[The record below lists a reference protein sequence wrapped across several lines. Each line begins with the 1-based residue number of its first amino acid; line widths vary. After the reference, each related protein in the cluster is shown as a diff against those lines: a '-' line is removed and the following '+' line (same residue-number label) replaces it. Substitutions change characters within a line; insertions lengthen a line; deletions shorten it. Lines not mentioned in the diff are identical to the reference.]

1 MRLRYAGRCRQCGQ
15 SLPAGT
21 EAIYVKVEGQGK
33 GVVYCNE
40 GCRTGQSAPYTP
52 PPRAFTPP
60 GDDKYDPPAPEQ
72 RRAAPAATPEA
83 LVRRHLDALWNE
95 LKRRA

>member
-21 EAIYVKVEGQGK
+21 EAIYVKAEGQGK

-40 GCRTGQSAPYTP
+40 ECRTGQSAPYTP

-60 GDDKYDPPAPEQ
+60 GDDKFDPEPP
-72 RRAAPAATPEA
+72 RAATPES
-83 LVRRHLDALWNE
+83 LVRRHLDALWNDIKV
-95 LKRRA
+95 LRGDR